1 MVNHLTGAST
11 VLEWTDFR
19 FRTDIAESEFT
30 QTALRR
36 VR

>member
-1 MVNHLTGAST
+1 MVNLLTGAST
-11 VLEWTDFR
+11 VLRWTEFQ
-19 FRTDIAESEFT
+19 FRTNLDDSEFT

>member
-11 VLEWTDFR
+11 VLHWTDFQ
-19 FRTDIAESEFT
+19 FGANLDDGEFT

-36 VR
+36 IR